1 MACNEEA
8 HIVTQVRDILTVNME
23 TDGIAFDPDSI
34 QAERITEGADYDG
47 IRIRF
52 LGALSSAR
60 INMQIDIGFG
70 DIVFPEPKELVL
82 PTMLN
87 FSAPRLLCNS
97 RESPISEKLEAMV
110 KLSMLNSRMKN
121 FYDIWL
127 LSLQFNLLL

>member
-1 MACNEEA
+1 
-8 HIVTQVRDILTVNME
+8 ME

-82 PTMLN
+82 PIMLN